1 MKCRLIDGGAS
12 DAYYNMGLDES
23 ILECVSAGR
32 SPPTLRFYA
41 WRPPAVSIG
50 YFQGIREEVDLD
62 SCFRDGVDVVRR
74 LTGGGAVYHDA
85 ELTYSII
92 APESAMPEDIL
103 ESYRHVC
110 KGLIIGLAELKVKA
124 EFASLNDITSG
135 GRKISGNA
143 QTRRMGCVL
152 QHGTIILSVDVERM
166 FRYLKVPSEKVRDK
180 AVSDVKARVT
190 SVKDVLSRDIP
201 YSKAADAFR
210 KGFSK
215 ALRLELTDG
224 RPSPAE
230 DARARELAEAKY
242 STLEWNSRR

>member
-1 MKCRLIDGGAS
+1 MKCRLMDGGAS
-12 DAYYNMGLDES
+12 DAYYNMALDEG
-23 ILECVSAGR
+23 ILEGVSAGR

-50 YFQGIREEVDLD
+50 YFQGIREEADLD

-85 ELTYSII
+85 ELTYSFI
-92 APESAMPEDIL
+92 APESAVPEDIL

-110 KGLIIGLAELKVKA
+110 RGLILGLADLKVKA
-124 EFASLNDITSG
+124 EFAPLNDIVAG

-152 QHGTIILSVDVERM
+152 QHGTVLLSVDVERM
-166 FRYLKVPSEKVRDK
+166 FRYLRVPAEKARDK

-201 YSKAADAFR
+201 YSMAAAAFR

-215 ALRLELTDG
+215 AMGLELADG

-230 DARARELAEAKY
+230 DARARELAETRY